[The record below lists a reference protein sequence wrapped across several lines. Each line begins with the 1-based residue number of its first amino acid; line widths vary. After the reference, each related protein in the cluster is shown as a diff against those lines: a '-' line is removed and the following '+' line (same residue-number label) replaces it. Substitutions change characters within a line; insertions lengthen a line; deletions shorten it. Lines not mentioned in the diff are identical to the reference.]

1 MHFNGFFT
9 HDLLED
15 KQKKNI
21 TTNVILPLCHRK
33 ELAFMLL
40 QVCPEIDHP
49 RCQNLVRA
57 SETHLAAPHM
67 PFFVLTTF

>member
-9 HDLLED
+9 HDLLES

-40 QVCPEIDHP
+40 QVCPEIDHG
-49 RCQNLVRA
+49 RRQNLVRV
-57 SETHLAAPHM
+57 SETHLAAPHV